1 MPITDSEKARR
12 RTLRGTTTS
21 LQKVTR
27 SLKRAQIVLSVDSL
41 GALVA
46 GCTTILAAHILSAW
60 YGWSGGFTL
69 FVGLVNIGYGCY
81 SGVLALHLRWKTRLS
96 RWTIIVLIAA
106 NSIWAV
112 QCFTQVGLLSGSAS
126 FFGLSHLLLEGLWV
140 GGLAYLEARIALPV
154 AA

>member
-1 MPITDSEKARR
+1 MPITDSEEARR
-12 RTLRGTTTS
+12 RALRGTTTS

-46 GCTTILAAHILSAW
+46 GCTTILAAPILSAW

-81 SGVLALHLRWKTRLS
+81 SGVLALHLRWKTRE
-96 RWTIIVLIAA
+96 
-106 NSIWAV
+106 AV
-112 QCFTQVGLLSGSAS
+112 PTVVEGS
-126 FFGLSHLLLEGLWV
+126 
-140 GGLAYLEARIALPV
+140 
-154 AA
+154 